1 MELTN
6 EQKLVLYN
14 VVTDIK
20 KNNCDHVIMA
30 GAAGTG
36 KSTLI
41 QYLIKFFPTFAVA
54 AYTGKASS
62 ILRKRGVVAST
73 IHSRIY
79 KPYFDN
85 GVVFFDLTDDPG
97 CDGFIIDES
106 SMVSES
112 IFQDLQYFKLPIIFV
127 GDHRQ
132 LEPIDSKFNLMLH
145 PDYKLETIHRNAGD
159 IARFAE
165 HLWKGYK
172 AKGFSGSEDKVE
184 IIHKDVTVDLLLSV
198 DQVICA
204 YNKTRVENNAK
215 IREALG
221 FSGIINVGE
230 RVICL
235 KNDRKQGLFNG
246 MQGKVVAL
254 YSKKGNKKYMDFE
267 FDGTIIKE
275 IWYDPTVFG
284 QESYKAKHVKDTPNA
299 FDYAYCLTAHKS
311 QGDQFDH
318 VLVIE
323 QKCKKWDN
331 RRWAYTAASRAIS
344 KLKWKIP

>member
-6 EQKLVLYN
+6 EQKLVLYKI
-14 VVTDIK
+14 VTDIT
-20 KNNCDHVIMA
+20 KNKSDYVVMA

-41 QYLIKFFPTFAVA
+41 QYLMKFFPSFGVV

-62 ILRKRGVVAST
+62 ILRKRGVPAST

-85 GVVFFDLTDDPG
+85 GAVYFDLTDDPG
-97 CDGFIIDES
+97 CDGFIVDES
-106 SMVSES
+106 SMISES
-112 IFQDLQYFKLPIIFV
+112 IFEDLKFFKLPIIFI

-132 LEPIDSKFNLMLH
+132 LEPIDSKFNLMLN

-172 AKGFSGSEDKVE
+172 ARSFSGAEGKVE
-184 IIHKDVTVDLLLSV
+184 LIYGDLTTDLLLSV
-198 DQVICA
+198 EQVICA
-204 YNKTRVENNAK
+204 YNKTRVEVNNK
-215 IREALG
+215 IREFLG
-221 FSGIINVGE
+221 FSGTINVGE

-235 KNDRKQGLFNG
+235 KNNRRQGLFNG
-246 MQGKVVAL
+246 MQGRVISL
-254 YSKKGNKKYMDFE
+254 YQGKGNKKYMNFD
-267 FDGTIIKE
+267 FDGTIIEE

-284 QESYKAKHVKDTPNA
+284 QESYKIKHEKDSPNA

-311 QGDQFDH
+311 QGDQFED

-331 RRWAYTAASRAIS
+331 KRWAYTAASRAIS
-344 KLKWKIP
+344 KVKWKIS